1 MTEMQRL
8 IKEIER
14 ANDAYYMHDDPI
26 MTDKQ
31 YDELCAQLENL
42 EKETGIVLANSPIH
56 RVSGGVMK
64 SLQKIKHTIPML
76 SANKTKNVEDV
87 RSFVDRRVVVASWKM
102 DGLTLVLRYNDGELM
117 QALTRGD
124 GITGE
129 DVTHNAKMITNLPLK
144 IPFKGHL
151 ELRGECV
158 ISWANFEKL
167 DLKASHPRNLA
178 AGSIRQLDS
187 KIAKQRKLS
196 FFAFDHIDT
205 GFKLKS
211 ESLQFLKDQGF
222 EVVPHI
228 VIRLA
233 DELDAAIEQFDP
245 AKFDYPVDGVV
256 FEYNNIDYGRSVGST
271 AHHEK
276 RLIALK
282 WADDLYET
290 TFRGVEFNT
299 NRSGVISVTA
309 VFDPVDIDGAMVSRA
324 TLHNPAYFRNLELGI
339 GDTIRVYKANMI
351 IPQVFDNLT
360 RSGGYKLPTQ
370 CPSCGG
376 EIVWQNDNMYCGN
389 PNCPKKQL
397 ERFVYFCGKSGFD
410 IKGLSRSTLE
420 KLLDAGL
427 ITDARSLLYLF
438 EQKDKALELF
448 GIGKRKFMLL
458 SQAIYIARKVSTLA
472 TFLSSLAIPGVGPEM
487 AKTIAEYFHWSKKE
501 FLKAVDDD
509 FNFARIDGVG
519 EITANNMREFFVTDT
534 WWKPLSE
541 CLVMRI
547 PYEKDLARGEFAGK
561 IVAITG
567 IFEDYDRSELKR
579 VLESKGAKVAA
590 SVGTKT
596 DILLAG
602 NKAGSKLQKAK
613 DYNVRIMSEEEF
625 VKICRLDQQ
634 E

>member
-1 MTEMQRL
+1 LTEMQRL

-14 ANDAYYMHDDPI
+14 ANDAYYLHDDPI

-56 RVSGGVMK
+56 RVSGGVIK
-64 SLQKIKHTIPML
+64 SLQKVKHSFPML

-87 RSFVDRRVVVASWKM
+87 RSFMDRRVLVASWKM

-117 QALTRGD
+117 QAITRGD
-124 GITGE
+124 GTTGE
-129 DVTHNAKMITNLPLK
+129 DVTHNARMITNLPLK

-158 ISWANFEKL
+158 ISWESFKKI

-211 ESLQFLKDQGF
+211 ESLQFLKEQGF
-222 EVVPHI
+222 EVVPHV

-245 AKFDYPVDGVV
+245 DKFEYPVDGIV
-256 FEYNNIDYGRSVGST
+256 FEYNNIEYGRSIGST

-290 TFRGVEFNT
+290 TFRSVEFNT
-299 NRSGVISVTA
+299 NRSGVISITA

-324 TLHNPAYFRNLELGI
+324 TLHNPIYFLKLKLGA

-360 RSGGYKLPTQ
+360 RSGGCELPTQ

-376 EIVWQNDNMYCGN
+376 EIIWQNDNMYCGN

-397 ERFVYFCGKSGFD
+397 ERFVYFCGKNGFD
-410 IKGLSRSTLE
+410 IKGLSHSTIE
-420 KLLDAGL
+420 KLIDAGL
-427 ITDARSLLYLF
+427 ITDAKSLLYLF
-438 EQKDKALELF
+438 EQKEKALELEGF
-448 GIGKRKFMLL
+448 GKRKFALI
-458 SQAIYIARKVSTLA
+458 SQAIYMARRTSTLA
-472 TFLSSLAIPGVGPEM
+472 TFLSSLAIPGVGVET
-487 AKTIAEYFHWSKKE
+487 AKVIAEHFHWKKKE
-501 FLKAVDDD
+501 FLNAIENNFD
-509 FNFARIDGVG
+509 FARIDGIG
-519 EITANNMREFFVTDT
+519 EITANSMREFFATDT

-541 CLVMRI
+541 CLTMRI
-547 PYEKDLARGEFAGK
+547 PFEKDQARGEFAGK
-561 IVAITG
+561 TVAITG
-567 IFEDYDRSELKR
+567 VFDDFERSEIKKI
-579 VLESKGAKVAA
+579 LESKGAKVAA

-613 DYNVRIMSEEEF
+613 DYNVKIMNEAEF
-625 VKICRLDQQ
+625 AKLCELD
-634 E
+634 